1 MFADPRAP
9 CVVGAGGLP
18 KRLRCGAAGMASL
31 GEGESSWFA
40 LLEDAAAD
48 FDGDWPGAA
57 KEPNG
62 VPLPQGAAGETP
74 RQMQEVPA
82 WVVAGADME
91 HGLPGP
97 PGLHGDVTD
106 HWLLE
111 PDDGQETCGSDED
124 CCAKPGS
131 LAGGALAGGRWVDAD
146 AGQAAAGNPQRLS
159 QGQQRHRAA
168 LKDGEETDGLASEPP
183 WPPSAAVGE
192 ADEPQI
198 APCGLTR
205 TSTPSLSAAGQAQ
218 ERKRKYSSEE
228 NSSERRRRKTPAAQ
242 GDEPVLPFAESRAP
256 FTLPTA
262 KDGRPKPAGPW
273 LAAMMV
279 RPPARMPPA
288 TCR

>member
-1 MFADPRAP
+1 
-9 CVVGAGGLP
+9 
-18 KRLRCGAAGMASL
+18 MASL

-131 LAGGALAGGRWVDAD
+131 LADGALAGGRWVDAD

-192 ADEPQI
+192 PGEI
-198 APCGLTR
+198 APCGLAR
-205 TSTPSLSAAGQAQ
+205 ASTPGPPAGGQAQ
-218 ERKRKYSSEE
+218 ERKRKHSPEE

-242 GDEPVLPFAESRAP
+242 GDEPVLPFVESRAP

-262 KDGRPKPAGPW
+262 KDGRPKPSGPW

-279 RPPARMPPA
+279 RPQCGSPQSPAAKSAFAPVLGGEQPQG
-288 TCR
+288 